1 MKKLVAIMLLL
12 PVIFTGCMK
21 DKFTKT
27 YTIYTP
33 VYKDKAEV
41 LASIGSHSPRELK
54 NTGKIYLYGNY
65 IFLNEIN
72 KGVHVIDNSD
82 PSSPDK
88 VAFIDIP
95 GNLDIAVKGTTLY
108 ADLYT
113 DLLAID
119 IANPL
124 QASLTKV
131 VPDVFPERS
140 YTDGFVPRQ
149 DKVIV
154 DWIVKDTTVTVSG
167 RPGDNNWF
175 CINCG
180 FIRFDALANAAA
192 AAPATGVGGSM
203 ARFAIVNNYLY
214 TVNISSLGVHDISNT
229 SDPQHITNRGI
240 GWNIETIYPFKN
252 KLFIGS
258 SSGMHIFSISNG
270 AEPQWEGQFNH
281 ANACDPVVA
290 DDHYAYVTLRA
301 GTFCQGTNN
310 QLDVIDISNIMS
322 PSLVKTYSLHNPH
335 GLGKDGN
342 LLWVCDG
349 TDGLKLFDA
358 TQANNLRQIKR
369 IQNIEAFDVIP
380 LSGRMIVVGKGG
392 LYQYDYT
399 NLDNI
404 RLLSKLS
411 VIQ

>member
-1 MKKLVAIMLLL
+1 MF
-12 PVIFTGCMK
+12 IF
-21 DKFTKT
+21 
-27 YTIYTP
+27 
-33 VYKDKAEV
+33 
-41 LASIGSHSPRELK
+41 
-54 NTGKIYLYGNY
+54 N
-65 IFLNEIN
+65 
-72 KGVHVIDNSD
+72 
-82 PSSPDK
+82 
-88 VAFIDIP
+88 
-95 GNLDIAVKGTTLY
+95 
-108 ADLYT
+108 
-113 DLLAID
+113 
-119 IANPL
+119 
-124 QASLTKV
+124 
-131 VPDVFPERS
+131 
-140 YTDGFVPRQ
+140 
-149 DKVIV
+149 
-154 DWIVKDTTVTVSG
+154 
-167 RPGDNNWF
+167 
-175 CINCG
+175 
-180 FIRFDALANAAA
+180 
-192 AAPATGVGGSM
+192 
-203 ARFAIVNNYLY
+203 
-214 TVNISSLGVHDISNT
+214 
-229 SDPQHITNRGI
+229 
-240 GWNIETIYPFKN
+240 
-252 KLFIGS
+252 
-258 SSGMHIFSISNG
+258 ISNG

-310 QLDVIDISNIMS
+310 QLDVIDISNVMS